1 MASDS
6 VKRSVMLD
14 RSEASAR
21 QRVGMLGEQRLV
33 RGIATTEREE
43 ANDGCIEIDLSSN
56 EPVSP
61 KRVDQEGTAE
71 D

>member
-6 VKRSVMLD
+6 MKRSVMLD
-14 RSEASAR
+14 RGEAAAW
-21 QRVGMLGEQRLV
+21 QRVGMLGEQGLV
-33 RGIATTEREE
+33 GGIATTERKEP
-43 ANDGCIEIDLSSN
+43 NDGRVEIDLSSN

-61 KRVDQEGTAE
+61 KRVDQERMAE